1 MEFANV
7 DLGINLLYMDLHGV
21 SNVINE
27 TLPVISGVITTI
39 NRFITPLAD
48 LQGHL

>member
-39 NRFITPLAD
+39 NI
-48 LQGHL
+48 H